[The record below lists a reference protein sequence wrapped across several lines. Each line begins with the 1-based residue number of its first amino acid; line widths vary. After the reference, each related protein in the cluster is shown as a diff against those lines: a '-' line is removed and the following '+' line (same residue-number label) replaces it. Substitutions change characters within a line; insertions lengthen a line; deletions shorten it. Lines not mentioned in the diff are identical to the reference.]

1 MNEHHA
7 FLNHVRNYIS
17 QHPEAGAYV
26 SDFVAQGLR
35 AARAEALERAAD
47 MEVALNVAIAARYKQ
62 REELILAKLKKWQG
76 RTALRWDDTVA
87 MLEAKKPSNAKV
99 SGQDGAA
106 G

>member
-7 FLNHVRNYIS
+7 FLNSVRAYVS
-17 QHPEAGAYV
+17 EHPDVGAYV
-26 SDFVAQGLR
+26 NDFVAHGLR

-47 MEVALNVAIAARYKQ
+47 MEVALTVAIAARYKQ

-87 MLEAKKPSNAKV
+87 MLEAKKPSNAKLKG
-99 SGQDGAA
+99 GQT
-106 G
+106 